1 MIFANFFFYLVTAF
15 VFCLNVDA
23 EDVKNEPDIKSELE
37 ADVVKRVDSAGLR
50 INEISVHSAPELKE
64 SKEVPIEVLTD
75 HQFVNLNP
83 ETAFGPEIITSF
95 EFENISLVE
104 LTQHMQKLTGLNLII
119 DKDIKGKISI
129 MAPSAI
135 TVGDAWRAFLT
146 ALNTNGYTLVK
157 SGNFFKIVEAKD
169 IRYTPTK
176 IYTGHYTPDTENY
189 VMRIIPLKNINSTE
203 VTRSFRP
210 FMTRYGRIIDIKQ
223 TNTIIVQDTGK
234 NIQRLLKLI
243 TFIDIPGHEES
254 LQIIPVNNSSAQ
266 EIAKLLSNILKSKD
280 RSIEGRKRRTGKSS
294 RRISKIIAE
303 PRTNSII
310 AMADAQGAKQLRKLI
325 ARLDVKVN
333 SSQGSQIHVYYL
345 NYADAKK
352 TAGILSSLV
361 SSSKSSR
368 SKESKVEANLFS
380 DIVKVTADEDN
391 NAIVVTASPTDFETI
406 KDVIGK
412 LDIPR
417 EQVFVEGMIMET
429 SISKGNKWGV
439 GYLGQY
445 GSGKAQRVG
454 YSGGADLMG
463 LLTKQ
468 ITNLS
473 GLFVGVGVGN
483 SINLKIEGLL

>member
-1 MIFANFFFYLVTAF
+1 MLIFYLVTAF

-210 FMTRYGRIIDIKQ
+210 FMTRYG
-223 TNTIIVQDTGK
+223 
-234 NIQRLLKLI
+234 
-243 TFIDIPGHEES
+243 ES
-254 LQIIPVNNSSAQ
+254 L
-266 EIAKLLSNILKSKD
+266 
-280 RSIEGRKRRTGKSS
+280 
-294 RRISKIIAE
+294 
-303 PRTNSII
+303 
-310 AMADAQGAKQLRKLI
+310 
-325 ARLDVKVN
+325 
-333 SSQGSQIHVYYL
+333 
-345 NYADAKK
+345 
-352 TAGILSSLV
+352 ILSKPIQL
-361 SSSKSSR
+361 
-368 SKESKVEANLFS
+368 LFR
-380 DIVKVTADEDN
+380 IQVKIYNV
-391 NAIVVTASPTDFETI
+391 
-406 KDVIGK
+406 
-412 LDIPR
+412 
-417 EQVFVEGMIMET
+417 
-429 SISKGNKWGV
+429 
-439 GYLGQY
+439 YL
-445 GSGKAQRVG
+445 S
-454 YSGGADLMG
+454 
-463 LLTKQ
+463 
-468 ITNLS
+468 
-473 GLFVGVGVGN
+473 
-483 SINLKIEGLL
+483 